1 MEQLINDDYEYC
13 RKIMEEYSKTFSYAF
28 NSLPEQERKAV
39 WAIYAV
45 CRMIDDSIDEY
56 EDPKRLDAIR
66 EDLEHIYDGDS
77 ENVNFNS
84 NASVMRAFRHTLKSY
99 PVPLHAFKTL
109 MDYVESD
116 LTMTAL
122 ETDEELDAYCY
133 GVAGTIG
140 ELLTPVLAYEQYYET
155 ADKVG
160 IELGKA
166 LQITNILRDVGED
179 FENNRIYLSANRLK
193 EYNVDL
199 KAVYEEG
206 VTQNY
211 IDLWE
216 SYAKDADAM
225 YHNALSHLD
234 YFHEDARP
242 IIEVAAQAYRE
253 ILEVVRKKHYS
264 LHQRAYVSRLKKGQI
279 YRRVMKSYK

>member
-1 MEQLINDDYEYC
+1 MEQLINEDYEYC
-13 RKIMEEYSKTFSYAF
+13 RQIMEEYSKTFSYAF
-28 NSLPEQERKAV
+28 NSLPEAERKAV

-56 EDPKRLDAIR
+56 EDPKRLDQIR
-66 EDLEHIYDGDS
+66 HDLEMIYQGNSQDAA
-77 ENVNFNS
+77 FQS
-84 NASVMRAFRHTLKSY
+84 NASVMRAFRDTLQSY
-99 PVPLHAFKTL
+99 PVPLHAFTTL
-109 MDYVESD
+109 MDYVQSD

-122 ETDEELDAYCY
+122 ETDEELYAYCY

-140 ELLTPVLAYEQYYET
+140 ELLTPVLAYEAHYKT

-179 FENNRIYLSANRLK
+179 FENDRIYLSAERLK
-193 EYNVDL
+193 AYNVDL
-199 KAVYEEG
+199 KENFEHG

-225 YHNALSHLD
+225 YENALSHLD
-234 YFHEDARP
+234 YFHEEARP
-242 IIEVAAQAYRE
+242 IIEVAAKAYRE
-253 ILEVVRKKHYS
+253 ILEVVRKKKYS